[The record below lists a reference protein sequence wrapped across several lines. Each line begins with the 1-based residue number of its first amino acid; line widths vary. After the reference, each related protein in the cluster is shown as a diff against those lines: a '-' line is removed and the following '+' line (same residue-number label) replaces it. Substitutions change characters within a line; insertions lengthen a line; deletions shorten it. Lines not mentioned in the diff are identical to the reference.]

1 MALDVLGLCLSPSS
15 SPCVFPGDKERLCDP
30 QVLGSGSPRES
41 TIASPETR
49 GELGRSGVTVILIDK
64 KNCFISK
71 GCQVLPTHFITAPLW
86 PSPERW
92 ASLPRCCSY
101 FALRHWGPSSPS
113 ILETS
118 TGFHTGVV
126 PASLGKCLLTVKLAL
141 SISTNTY

>member
-1 MALDVLGLCLSPSS
+1 MFLVPVYLHLLPPVSSQDTKRGFVIPKYWGQGPLESLQLLPLKLGVSW
-15 SPCVFPGDKERLCDP
+15 G
-30 QVLGSGSPRES
+30 GSG
-41 TIASPETR
+41 
-49 GELGRSGVTVILIDK
+49 VKVVLIDK

-71 GCQVLPTHFITAPLW
+71 GCQVLPTHFITGPLW

-101 FALRHWGPSSPS
+101 FVLRHWGPSSPS
-113 ILETS
+113 ILEAS
-118 TGFHTGVV
+118 TGLHTGVV